1 LFKHDYH
8 KTEAAMRLLKFS
20 MDGLEIFPHGI
31 TVDLYAS
38 DRVMADAD
46 DVHRETG
53 IGAAIA
59 HQSVIATAGLNATGK
74 TTLLRATGLVI
85 NLVNGNPLRSDTWM
99 TAPLISLVNKDGLR
113 VQAIFEN
120 TGTWYLLRST
130 IRPQRATTTTG
141 EGTSFSTW
149 RFGIDDERLWVHQP
163 HRLSKKELADFDTF
177 AARCLD
183 PDNPRRRRDS
193 ARETLAAL
201 GPEKSITATLA
212 MEQAPLLSLQEA
224 PGQQAPFPT
233 AGTQITRVFD
243 PDIQQLTLDN
253 NGAVHLRFARDHRD
267 RTLDPTSAAML
278 LSSGT
283 VRGTRIINTAVE
295 ALQSGGYLLIDE
307 IENSLNKKLVETIIG
322 LFTSH
327 FTNPHG
333 ATLIFTTH
341 YPELL
346 NSIDRTDNIYFMRRL
361 PEGIEATK
369 VADIEDRIDLS
380 HADMFLSG
388 RYGGTAPIA
397 KDVQALRRHVRA
409 QVLHLQPAQTDL
421 RSAEQQQE

>member
-1 LFKHDYH
+1 
-8 KTEAAMRLLKFS
+8 MRLLKFS
-20 MDGLEIFPHGI
+20 VDGLEIFPHGL

-38 DRVMADAD
+38 DRVMANAD

-74 TTLLRATGLVI
+74 TTFLRATGLVI

-99 TAPLISLVNKDGLR
+99 TAPLISLTGKDGLR
-113 VQAIFEN
+113 IQAIFEN
-120 TGTWYLLRST
+120 AGTWYLLQST
-130 IRPQRATTTTG
+130 IHPRRTPTTTG

-149 RFGIDDERLWVHQP
+149 RFGIDEEQLWMHGP
-163 HRLSKKELADFDTF
+163 HRLSKKELADFGSFT
-177 AARCLD
+177 ARCLN
-183 PDNPRRRRDS
+183 PENPRKRS
-193 ARETLAAL
+193 AAARETLAAL

-233 AGTQITRVFD
+233 AGTQVTRVFD

-253 NGAVHLRFARDHRD
+253 NGAVHLRFARDNRD

-283 VRGTRIINTAVE
+283 VRGTRIVNTAIE

-307 IENSLNKKLVETIIG
+307 LENSLNKKLVETIIG
-322 LFTSH
+322 LFSSH
-327 FTNPHG
+327 ATNPHG

-346 NSIDRTDNIYFMRRL
+346 NSIDRIDNIYFMRRL
-361 PEGIEATK
+361 ADGIEATK
-369 VADIEDRIDLS
+369 VSDIENRIDLS

-388 RYGGTAPIA
+388 RHGGTAPIA

-409 QVLHLQPAQTDL
+409 QVQLQPVQTDL
-421 RSAEQQQE
+421 QNSENR